1 MLNWLSRQ
9 MPSLMLG
16 LLCVAGLPQPANA
29 LDPAKA
35 ITQYVHTVWRTD
47 DGLPQN
53 SVTKIL
59 ETKDGY
65 LWVGT
70 QAGLARFD
78 GVRFTVFDHTNT
90 AVLSDDY
97 ISDLVEDRDGT
108 LWIATV
114 NGGLASFRDGVFS
127 HFGAI
132 GSRSGWSLAADSD
145 GSVWIGGVGGLKHVG
160 NGKVIKVYTTADGLS
175 ADKVGQIAVGRDRSV
190 WFGTPAG
197 LDRLANGRIQ
207 AYSIKD
213 GLPNDMVTGLYPA
226 ADGTLWV
233 KTRNADIV
241 RWINGRFEP
250 LSIPDVVGGT
260 IRDVLLDRDG
270 NLWIASGTE
279 GLVRVKGQQVSR
291 FRIKDGLSSDSVASL
306 YEDRDGDLWVGTT
319 SGGLDRFRDGSFTT
333 YAKEEGLSVDQ
344 TYSVIED
351 HAGDIWVTTSDG
363 LDQLHGN
370 QIRVYKSDD
379 KVLDTW
385 ALWED
390 HASNLL
396 VGTSSGGVLRLIDGH
411 LVSMLSER
419 DGIPPLQVSAIL
431 EDAMHQ
437 FWVAPRGVG
446 LVRFVNGKASLYS
459 TSDGLRSNGLYSLA
473 EGVDGTI
480 WIGSDNGLN
489 SIRNGHIAGYS
500 TGNLAGA
507 WVISLYFDSS
517 NTLWIGTFGRGLF
530 RLQNGRFTQYTTH
543 QGLPDDTINGVV
555 EDGARNVWIGTDHNI
570 ARLTRQDLDAVAAG
584 SSPSVTPLVFGKG
597 DGMKSSEAEGGTHPS
612 AWRAHDGRLW
622 FPTNRGVV
630 VVDPAHLLIDN
641 RPPPARIEEMVADEV
656 LIHSITAVRLP
667 AGTRRLEIRYTAPN
681 LSSPERT
688 RFRYRLDG
696 FDEKWVEGGTQRV
709 AHYTNLSPGH
719 YRFRVSARAETG
731 VWSPEE
737 ATLGFDL
744 DPQFYQT
751 WWFRLLC
758 GLAGISLLWG
768 AYRLRVGWLHARAA
782 VMEERQRIAR
792 EIHDS
797 LAQGLSGIMFQ
808 TEAALLTMPPGVA
821 AKRVTSARDLAKS
834 SLDDARYSVLDL
846 SLPVLD
852 QKNLAE
858 SIPSMARQLAHGRV
872 DDLEINFSGNA
883 FATRPEANHHIVM
896 IAQEAISNAIQ
907 HGHARTI
914 AIKLAYLPDGLRL
927 SVSDDGS
934 GFTPN
939 AAAQPGA
946 RGYGMRNMRHRAKRL
961 GAALEVSSEVG
972 KGTQIA
978 LRVPRLGGL
987 KKAWFSLLGKDIAR
1001 IDG

>member
-1 MLNWLSRQ
+1 MSFTVVSFSLRARRKRIQTSMALHRARCPRLVSPAVKATAGWSKRSSLKGKQVMLNWLSRQ

-696 FDEKWVEGGTQRV
+696 
-709 AHYTNLSPGH
+709 
-719 YRFRVSARAETG
+719 
-731 VWSPEE
+731 
-737 ATLGFDL
+737 
-744 DPQFYQT
+744 
-751 WWFRLLC
+751 
-758 GLAGISLLWG
+758 
-768 AYRLRVGWLHARAA
+768 
-782 VMEERQRIAR
+782 
-792 EIHDS
+792 
-797 LAQGLSGIMFQ
+797 
-808 TEAALLTMPPGVA
+808 
-821 AKRVTSARDLAKS
+821 
-834 SLDDARYSVLDL
+834 
-846 SLPVLD
+846 
-852 QKNLAE
+852 
-858 SIPSMARQLAHGRV
+858 
-872 DDLEINFSGNA
+872 
-883 FATRPEANHHIVM
+883 
-896 IAQEAISNAIQ
+896 
-907 HGHARTI
+907 
-914 AIKLAYLPDGLRL
+914 
-927 SVSDDGS
+927 
-934 GFTPN
+934 
-939 AAAQPGA
+939 
-946 RGYGMRNMRHRAKRL
+946 
-961 GAALEVSSEVG
+961 
-972 KGTQIA
+972 
-978 LRVPRLGGL
+978 
-987 KKAWFSLLGKDIAR
+987 
-1001 IDG
+1001 